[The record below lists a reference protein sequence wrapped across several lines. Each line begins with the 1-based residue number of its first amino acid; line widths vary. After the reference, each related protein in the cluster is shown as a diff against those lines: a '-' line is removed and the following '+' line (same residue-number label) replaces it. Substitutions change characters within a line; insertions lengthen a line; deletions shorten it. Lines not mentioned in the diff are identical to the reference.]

1 MGRTRAVMPRARTEQ
16 LVVEELPEE
25 TLVYDLKRHTAH
37 CLNGPAAVV
46 WRHSD
51 GRTSTTQLARILA
64 EESGLPQ
71 DEGIV
76 RFALNRLQKAKL
88 LEEGTNIPTVA
99 AGHSRRELVKR
110 LAVGGLA
117 MLLPVVATVVAPVPA
132 MAASTVR
139 NRDCRKSCQ
148 GIGLPC
154 SNKPGTTCVVTKIKK
169 GVPKC
174 KCR

>member
-1 MGRTRAVMPRARTEQ
+1 MGRTRAVMPRARTEE

-64 EESGLPQ
+64 EESELPQ

-117 MLLPVVATVVAPVPA
+117 MLLPVVATMTSPTAA
-132 MAASTVR
+132 MAQSTTTKKA
-139 NRDCRKSCQ
+139 CRQ
-148 GIGLPC
+148 GCVGLGLPC
-154 SNKPGTTCVVTKIKK
+154 SNKPGTTCIVVNPKK
-169 GVPKC
+169 GRCRC
-174 KCR
+174 K

>member
-1 MGRTRAVMPRARTEQ
+1 MGRTRAVMPRARTED

-51 GRTSTTQLARILA
+51 GQTSTTQLAKILA
-64 EESGLPQ
+64 EESELPH

-88 LEEGTNIPTVA
+88 LEGTNIPKVA

-110 LAVGGLA
+110 LALGGLA
-117 MLLPVVATVVAPVPA
+117 MLLPVVTTMVAPVPA
-132 MAASTVR
+132 MAASTVSPS
-139 NRDCRKSCQ
+139 DCNKCI
-148 GIGLPC
+148 GLGLPC
-154 SNKPGTTCVVTKIKK
+154 TGGGYRTCLVDAQK
-169 GVPKC
+169 GGC
-174 KCR
+174 KCQ

>member
-1 MGRTRAVMPRARTEQ
+1 MGRTRAVMPRARTED

-51 GRTSTTQLARILA
+51 GQTSTTQMAKILA
-64 EESGLPQ
+64 DESDLPR

-110 LAVGGLA
+110 LALGGVA
-117 MLLPVVATVVAPVPA
+117 MLLPLVTTMVTPVAA
-132 MAASTVR
+132 MAASTVVGK
-139 NRDCRKSCQ
+139 DCKNTCT
-148 GIGLPC
+148 GLGLIC
-154 SNKPGTTCVVTKIKK
+154 TGGKDAGKTCVVDAKK
-169 GVPKC
+169 GGCKC
-174 KCR
+174 K

>member
-1 MGRTRAVMPRARTEQ
+1 MARTRAGMPRARSED

-25 TLVYDLKRHTAH
+25 TLVYDLKRHKAH
-37 CLNGPAAVV
+37 CLNRPAAVV

-64 EESGLPQ
+64 EESELPQ

-88 LEEGTNIPTVA
+88 LEDGTDIPTVA

-110 LAVGGLA
+110 LALGGLA
-117 MLLPVVATVVAPVPA
+117 MLLPVVTTMVAPVPA
-132 MAASTVR
+132 MAASTVSPS
-139 NRDCRKSCQ
+139 DCNKCI
-148 GIGLPC
+148 GVGLPC
-154 SNKPGTTCVVTKIKK
+154 SGGGNRTCLVDAQAR
-169 GVPKC
+169 C
-174 KCR
+174 KCQ